1 MLTTKVL
8 EPELESN
15 LENQFLEMIN
25 NFPIKFKDQTE
36 KLLEENKKRSKS
48 FHFLIDYVLNK
59 ENQKEI
65 EKLLNL
71 DLDKINSEERND
83 IIRIIEML
91 TNKLTIEDKP
101 YDVSLINITNRRKLY
116 LHIQSL
122 AYLNEA
128 QTKNQLD
135 GEQTQSNLPNNENI
149 LHID

>member
-1 MLTTKVL
+1 M
-8 EPELESN
+8 
-15 LENQFLEMIN
+15 
-25 NFPIKFKDQTE
+25 
-36 KLLEENKKRSKS
+36 
-48 FHFLIDYVLNK
+48 IDYVLNK

-71 DLDKINSEERND
+71 DLHKINSEERND

-91 TNKLTIEDKP
+91 TNKITIEDKP

-128 QTKNQLD
+128 QTKN
-135 GEQTQSNLPNNENI
+135 
-149 LHID
+149 